1 PDHHRLRGSATAPA
15 ASLISSI
22 VAGRR
27 PCWPRR
33 QAAAASEA
41 RFWMSSGNFCVDS
54 PCHIRCVSLHLNE
67 DGAALAHAVALA
79 DALERQ
85 R

>member
-1 PDHHRLRGSATAPA
+1 
-15 ASLISSI
+15 
-22 VAGRR
+22 
-27 PCWPRR
+27 
-33 QAAAASEA
+33 
-41 RFWMSSGNFCVDS
+41 MSSGNFCVDS

-67 DGAALAHAVALA
+67 DGAALAHAAALA